1 MGKTLK
7 VDSRGLTDEIELSI
21 KKERRY
27 PKLAILIIRS
37 RNHPEKIQTWNKPID
52 NVKNASLMFTDK
64 SYLPGQTIYYRLLV
78 YPGLNTHPAEAAI
91 IASNPIFIN
100 YE

>member
-1 MGKTLK
+1 MGETLK
-7 VDSRGLTDEIELSI
+7 ADSRGVTVEIKLSI
-21 KKERRY
+21 EKETRY
-27 PKLAILIIRS
+27 PELAILIIRS
-37 RNHPEKIQTWNKPID
+37 RNHSEKIQTWHKPID

-78 YPGLNTHPAEAAI
+78 YPGLSPEPVEAAI